1 MIEKTRIIEQNNRK
15 KNFYLPKICIS
26 KYFFVPLRPKYVF
39 FYRSCA
45 CERVKRG
52 SSCINKI
59 IEGIT
64 K

>member
-1 MIEKTRIIEQNNRK
+1 MIEKMRIIEQNNRK

-45 CERVKRG
+45 CERDEEV
-52 SSCINKI
+52 IHAQ
-59 IEGIT
+59 
-64 K
+64 

>member
-39 FYRSCA
+39 FISLVCVRA
-45 CERVKRG
+45 RKKVIHAQRKGMR
-52 SSCINKI
+52 
-59 IEGIT
+59 
-64 K
+64 

>member
-45 CERVKRG
+45 CERDKKVIHAQRKGMR
-52 SSCINKI
+52 
-59 IEGIT
+59 
-64 K
+64 